1 MYTPEKH
8 GQKTQAD
15 QVCSSKNSEVEI
27 QLDAMFNQL
36 ETLELTSNRLFDRIN
51 LIMKPSTYPEE
62 PIKKDEQS
70 NEREIISPLT
80 ERLLSY
86 NRRIY
91 RVISDIESVIDR
103 IEL

>member
-1 MYTPEKH
+1 MYTPEKYE
-8 GQKTQAD
+8 QKTPAGD
-15 QVCSSKNSEVEI
+15 PDNKLNNEVGR

-36 ETLELTSNRLFDRIN
+36 ESLELISNRLFDRIN
-51 LIMKPSTYPEE
+51 LIMKPSTNPAVLS
-62 PIKKDEQS
+62 KDEQS
-70 NEREIISPLT
+70 NECETISPLT